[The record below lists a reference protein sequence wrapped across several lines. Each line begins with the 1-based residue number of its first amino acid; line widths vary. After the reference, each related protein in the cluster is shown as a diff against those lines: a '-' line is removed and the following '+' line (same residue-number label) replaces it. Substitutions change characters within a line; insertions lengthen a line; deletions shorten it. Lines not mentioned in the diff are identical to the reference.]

1 MNELTLREVCTTYN
15 VSRRAVQGYEK
26 AGLVAATGKTSRGY
40 LLYDEKAQKQIVLIR
55 QFQHFGFHVREI
67 ENALSLPPP
76 ELKALLEEKKTEL
89 TAKCEE
95 INAAIN
101 RISELIRELKT
112 QDIMESTINS
122 NSSSND
128 AKQKT
133 HIL

>member
-55 QFQHFGFHVREI
+55 QFQYFGFHVREI

-101 RISELIRELKT
+101 RISELIRELE
-112 QDIMESTINS
+112 MEEIIEPIV
-122 NSSSND
+122 SSKLRPAD
-128 AKQKT
+128 T
-133 HIL
+133 E